1 MPPSC
6 IALPAFPE
14 TGGIN
19 SLSKAE
25 TGNFCRLSR
34 RYIQMIQAHRDL
46 QEFPMRP
53 ILTSAFVVGPMLAGP
68 LLAGPLLA
76 GAATTTHSQE
86 NQA

>member
-1 MPPSC
+1 
-6 IALPAFPE
+6 
-14 TGGIN
+14 
-19 SLSKAE
+19 
-25 TGNFCRLSR
+25 
-34 RYIQMIQAHRDL
+34 
-46 QEFPMRP
+46 MRP